1 MWLNPD
7 DSPSTGNMVIFDG
20 EEYDEDGKE
29 YDSRFDKYINFIPPI
44 SPINE

>member
-7 DSPSTGNMVIFDG
+7 DSPSTGNMVMFDG

-29 YDSRFDKYINFIPPI
+29 YNSRFDNSETAQTGF
-44 SPINE
+44 